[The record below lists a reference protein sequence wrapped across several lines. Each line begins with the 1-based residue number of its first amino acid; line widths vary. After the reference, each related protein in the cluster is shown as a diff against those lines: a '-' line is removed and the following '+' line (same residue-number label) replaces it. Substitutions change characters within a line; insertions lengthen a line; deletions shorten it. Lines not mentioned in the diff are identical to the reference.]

1 MANSIDKIN
10 ALVDKYSLSETV
22 KEEIRKISKDAYIQG
37 SNDASREFKEHQSGV
52 NRIVKYEIEKLIKE
66 WLI

>member
-1 MANSIDKIN
+1 MTSIDRIN

-22 KEEIRKISKDAYIQG
+22 KEEIRKISSDAYIQG
-37 SNDASREFKEHQSGV
+37 SNDASRAVKEHYEGV
-52 NRIVKYEIEKLIKE
+52 NRIVKYELEKVIKE

>member
-1 MANSIDKIN
+1 MASSIDKIN
-10 ALVDKYSLSETV
+10 ALTEKYGLSNTV
-22 KEEIRKISKDAYIQG
+22 KEAIIEISKDAYIQG

>member
-1 MANSIDKIN
+1 MTSIDKIN

-22 KEEIRKISKDAYIQG
+22 KEEIRKISSDAYIQG
-37 SNDASREFKEHQSGV
+37 SNDASRAVKEHYEGV
-52 NRIVKYEIEKLIKE
+52 NRIVKYELEKVIKE